1 MNATD
6 LLTNTLSPDANTRQ
20 DATEKL
26 ENAARDNYPEYMLM
40 LSSVLLEESNAIHVR
55 NAAGLALK
63 NALSARESTRQTE
76 YSNRWLAL
84 SNDTKAKIKQ
94 DALLTLGS
102 TSQKAGNFASQ
113 VVAAIAAV
121 ELPQNQWPDLIEL
134 LLGFVNNQQNT
145 NLKIATLQT
154 IGFICETIKPEILTL
169 RSNEILTAVIHGA
182 RKEEPSTEVQLAAI
196 HALFNS
202 LEFVR
207 ENFEREGERNYIMQ
221 VVCEATQNASVA
233 VQVGAFECLVR
244 IMGLYYDK
252 MALYMEQALFGV
264 GCNTMIHKDR
274 KLKFLQLTVVGMKHS
289 DERVA
294 LQAVEFWST
303 VCEEEVDL
311 ALEAQEAQDY
321 GETPETESKHFAK
334 IALPEIIPVLL
345 LLLTKQ
351 EEDADDDEWN
361 VSMAAGT
368 CLSLLAGAVQDAV
381 VPAVIPFIEAHIKA
395 EDWHQREAAVM
406 TFGSILE
413 GPDPS
418 VLTPLVN
425 QALPLLI
432 DMMTDPNPHVKDTTA
447 WTLGR
452 ICDLLVTCIKPD
464 VHLHPLISAL
474 VNGLQDSPRVV
485 ANCCWALMNLADQ
498 LGIFYEDDPDFRP
511 ASSPLSPYYEGV
523 VQALMR
529 VTESA
534 GNEANYRTAAYEAIT
549 SYLTQATPDSIT
561 VVQNT
566 VVAILQRMEQLL
578 GMQNQIL
585 GVDDRNNWNELQSNF
600 CSVVICV
607 IRKLNDGI
615 QPLADRVMTLIL
627 QLIQAAG
634 KTSTVLEDA
643 FLVVGS
649 LASALEANFAPYIQA
664 FLPFLY
670 PALKAHEDTQLCT
683 VAVGIIGDIS
693 RALGDQSAQYA
704 NPFMTVLFENLQSEV
719 LNRNVKI
726 SILSCFGD
734 IALAI
739 GPEFEPY
746 LDTTMGVL
754 RQAGGVEPNPL
765 DYDLVDYVVQL
776 REGILEAYTGI
787 VTGLKKT
794 EKVSLLLPHSPSILE
809 LIQRCL
815 TDEERTDSLMRLSF
829 GLLGDLADSFPG
841 GQLKQLLLNNW
852 VAAELRSK
860 NRMPPETKKTMRW
873 AREMVKNATQ

>member
-1 MNATD
+1 MSATD
-6 LLTNTLSPDANTRQ
+6 LLANTLSPDANTRQ
-20 DATEKL
+20 DATAKL
-26 ENAARDNYPEYMLM
+26 ENASRENYPQYMLM
-40 LSSVLLEESNAIHVR
+40 LTAVLAAEETPLHVR

-63 NALSARESTRQTE
+63 NALSARDNARQQE
-76 YSNRWLAL
+76 YSNRWLSL
-84 SNDTKAKIKQ
+84 PNETKGKIKQ

-102 TSQKAGNFASQ
+102 ASQKAGNFAST

-121 ELPQNQWPDLIEL
+121 ELPQGHWPELIEL
-134 LLGFVNNQQNT
+134 LLGFVNNQNNT
-145 NLKIATLQT
+145 NLKISTLQT
-154 IGFICETIKPEILTL
+154 IGFICETIKPEILSL

-182 RKEEPSTEVQLAAI
+182 RKEETSSDVQLAAV

-221 VVCEATQNASVA
+221 VVCEATQNAAVA

-252 MALYMEQALFGV
+252 MGLYMEQALFG
-264 GCNTMIHKDR
+264 
-274 KLKFLQLTVVGMKHS
+274 LTVMGMKHA

-351 EEDADDDEWN
+351 EEDAEDDEWN

-368 CLSLLAGAVQDAV
+368 CLSLLAGAVQDAI

-413 GPDPS
+413 GPDPA

-432 DMMTDPNPHVKDTTA
+432 DMMTDPNPQVKDTTA

-452 ICDLLVTCIKPD
+452 ICDLLITCIKPD

-474 VNGLQDSPRVV
+474 VSGLSDSPRII

-498 LGIFYEDDPDFRP
+498 YGLYYEDDAERP
-511 ASSPLSPYYEGV
+511 GSGPLSPYYEGV
-523 VQALMR
+523 VQALLR

-534 GNEANYRTAAYEAIT
+534 SNEANFRTSAYEAIT
-549 SYLTQATPDSIT
+549 SYLSHAPADAIV

-566 VVAILQRMEQLL
+566 LLAVLDRMEQLL

-585 GVDDRNNWNELQSNF
+585 GIDDRNNWNELQSNF

-607 IRKLNDGI
+607 IRKLEKGI
-615 QPLADRVMTLIL
+615 QPLSDRVMTLLL

-634 KTSTVLEDA
+634 KTATVLEDA

-649 LASALEANFAPYIQA
+649 LASVLESGFTPYIQA

-693 RALGDQSAQYA
+693 RALGEQSAPYA
-704 NPFMTVLFENLQSEV
+704 ESFMTVLLENLQSDV

-734 IALAI
+734 IALAV
-739 GPEFEPY
+739 GPAFE
-746 LDTTMGVL
+746 LFLNTAMGVL
-754 RQAGGVEPNPL
+754 KQAGAVESNPL
-765 DYDLVDYVVQL
+765 DYDLMDYVTQL

-794 EKVSLLLPHSPSILE
+794 PNGVYI
-809 LIQRCL
+809 R
-815 TDEERTDSLMRLSF
+815 
-829 GLLGDLADSFPG
+829 
-841 GQLKQLLLNNW
+841 
-852 VAAELRSK
+852 
-860 NRMPPETKKTMRW
+860 
-873 AREMVKNATQ
+873 